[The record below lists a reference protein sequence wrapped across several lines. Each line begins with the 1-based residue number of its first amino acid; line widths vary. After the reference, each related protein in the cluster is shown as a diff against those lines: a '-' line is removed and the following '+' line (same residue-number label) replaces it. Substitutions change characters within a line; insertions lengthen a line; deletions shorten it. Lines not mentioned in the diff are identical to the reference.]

1 MDDGDH
7 DLVIKPKFDF
17 VQQMSIIHQFSISLP
32 FMAMRAYI
40 MIRVCLAQLPVF
52 HLLTE
57 IKCATADTHNYR
69 QLVGGYKLY
78 PQ

>member
-57 IKCATADTHNYR
+57 IKCATGGHA
-69 QLVGGYKLY
+69 QL
-78 PQ
+78 